1 VSELVVL
8 EVDAGN
14 SSIKWRIV
22 ESSSLM
28 VRGIVRWSE
37 LSSAGAFND
46 LQSLDF
52 GRVVLAS
59 VAGEDKTNSL
69 LAALGDCFPCVEVE
83 RVYSAQEMGGVRF
96 AYADSSTLGVDR
108 CLAMVA
114 SYAEFKSGALV
125 LDCGSAMTADFVD
138 ASGGHLGGYI
148 FPGLRLLKQGL
159 QVGTACVPTDQAQ
172 GLELL
177 PGSST
182 KSCVDRAI
190 SLMVRSTLLSLL
202 EYSDSVGVNCI
213 VITGGDADW
222 VAGLVDVEFHYRQD
236 LVLDGLSLMGVSEK
250 VL

>member
-1 VSELVVL
+1 MSELVVL
-8 EVDAGN
+8 EIDAGN
-14 SSIKWRIV
+14 SSIKWRV
-22 ESSSLM
+22 VQSASTM
-28 VRGIVRWSE
+28 TRGVVLWSD
-37 LSSAGAFND
+37 LPTTAAFNG
-46 LQSLDF
+46 LMSF
-52 GRVVLAS
+52 GFGKIVLAS

-69 LAALGDCFPCVEVE
+69 LAALSDCFPCVDVE
-83 RVYSAQEMGGVRF
+83 RVYSAREMGGVRF

-138 ASGGHLGGYI
+138 ASGWHLGGYI

-202 EYSDSVGVNCI
+202 EYSNSVGINCV